1 MADLV
6 QKIMKTA
13 ISVSGSSTRTL
24 PALPS
29 PAIADTSNRSAAGSN
44 NNPKQLVVCRQWWK
58 VCWVYGDQ
66 YKQGQKLY
74 QAQKRILAKGS
85 AISEAGGSSMVAS
98 NSNVLSS
105 NGTMHSDGIVDLA
118 VAPAIETDSGN
129 DSASTTQVTPVKG
142 PRRPCAMPR
151 DQIPE

>member
-29 PAIADTSNRSAAGSN
+29 PSGAATSNRSSSSS
-44 NNPKQLVVCRQWWK
+44 PKQLVVCRQWWK

-74 QAQKRILAKGS
+74 QAQKRILAKASS
-85 AISEAGGSSMVAS
+85 ATNNVKADAGRMLPTGES
-98 NSNVLSS
+98 
-105 NGTMHSDGIVDLA
+105 GA
-118 VAPAIETDSGN
+118 VNTAVVPIETDSGN
-129 DSASTTQVTPVKG
+129 DSAGTTQLTPTKG
-142 PRRPCAMPR
+142 PRRPCALPKDR
-151 DQIPE
+151 IPE